1 VLDGVSLCL
10 YKCLSL
16 SQISANAIKRR
27 EKRTKGYNKVFDE
40 TLSFMAASKARIA
53 NMIIK
58 LQLLQKTEYF
68 GAKRL
73 PNLSEETLK
82 GFLESKVF
90 TFQ

>member
-1 VLDGVSLCL
+1 
-10 YKCLSL
+10 
-16 SQISANAIKRR
+16 
-27 EKRTKGYNKVFDE
+27 
-40 TLSFMAASKARIA
+40 MAASKARIA